1 MLDMNTLEAGQDF
14 ADLSENYI
22 IFITRKDELGYGLP
36 VYHIGRD
43 ILEVNKRFG
52 DGAHIIYVNASEQ
65 DDTELGRLMHDFH
78 CKDAKD
84 MYSDILARRVY
95 ELKETQEGM
104 DSMREEMDKIYQEGI
119 AIGERR
125 GEQRGLRIGEQKAKK
140 ETARCLAKM
149 GTPADVIMQVLHVDE
164 DVLNQWFRS

>member
-22 IFITRKDELGYGLP
+22 IFITRKNELGYGLP
-36 VYHIGRD
+36 VYHIDRD
-43 ILEVNKRFG
+43 ILGVNKRFG

-65 DDTELGRLMHDFH
+65 DDTEFGRLMHDFH

-104 DSMREEMDKIYQEGI
+104 DSMCEEMDKIYQEGI

-125 GEQRGLRIGEQKAKK
+125 GEQRGFRIGEQKAKK

>member
-95 ELKETQEGM
+95 ELKETQEGV
-104 DSMREEMDKIYQEGI
+104 DSMCEEMDKIYQEGI

-125 GEQRGLRIGEQKAKK
+125 GLEIGEQKAKK

-164 DVLNQWFRS
+164 DVLNQWFQS